1 MPKMRFLVDS
11 NEHNH
16 RRRTAWQ
23 WLLALCMVLSAC
35 SLPPIQLDS
44 IARIAATAD
53 PADNPPTATVAANT
67 ISTAALVKERSKLRV
82 GIRFDAPP
90 LSSVTS
96 EGTLEGLDVD
106 IVREFARRWLGSADN
121 VEFVQVTSSSAPH
134 LIQRREVDLA
144 LGGLAHTKSAETYA
158 DYGLTYMQDGEAL
171 LVRTGS
177 FVDFN
182 SLAQHSVT
190 YIDSSSLAAINS
202 ATAAANITVTL
213 QTAPSYSAAL
223 QQLLDGQ
230 TDAILGRWRRLR
242 ARAASDPAL
251 TVLSVLQTDPIAMM
265 LPQNDSQWA
274 DLVNVTFS
282 AIIADGTYAKMYQEW
297 FNVPPDPI
305 YPLPNTIDLQ
315 LATLPDTIT
324 PRDTV
329 TQIKTNGTVRIGF
342 NAQADPLATL
352 DANGEPVGF
361 EIDLCREIARRW
373 FQNGTTT
380 QFTALAAADIPG
392 DLRNNTVD
400 MAVGAIQ
407 QTQANENVM
416 DFSIS
421 TYQTGVGIAVLQT
434 AAISDVSALNGH
446 VVGVVSGRSDQAL
459 LEEVKKARNLSI
471 NSSSFPDLSTALD
484 ALRNGQV
491 DAVVED
497 QVTLLALTRTASDLR
512 LLPERLSRIPIG
524 IALPTDDSA
533 LRDMVN
539 LALQDMFA
547 DGTYARIYNQWFG
560 TAPEGLELWPG
571 QATENAALAAPT
583 STPQPTL
590 TPVFSTLEAPTAAPT
605 SAPPIEVTVTPGQ

>member
-1 MPKMRFLVDS
+1 MI
-11 NEHNH
+11 
-16 RRRTAWQ
+16 
-23 WLLALCMVLSAC
+23 LSAC
-35 SLPPIQLDS
+35 SLPQIQLDT
-44 IARIAATAD
+44 IARIAATPD
-53 PADNPPTATVAANT
+53 PADNPPTPTVAANT

-96 EGTLEGLDVD
+96 DGTLEGLDVD

-134 LIQRREVDLA
+134 RIERREVDLA

-158 DYGLTYMQDGEAL
+158 DFGLTYMQDGEAL
-171 LVRTGS
+171 LIRTGTFS
-177 FVDFN
+177 DLN
-182 SLAQHSVT
+182 SLAQRSIT
-190 YIDSSSLAAINS
+190 YIDSSSLSAINS
-202 ATAAANITVTL
+202 ATAAVNITVTL
-213 QTAPSYSAAL
+213 QTASSYSAAL

-242 ARAASDPAL
+242 ARAASDPAF
-251 TVLSVLQTDPIAMM
+251 TVLSVLQTEPIAMM

-282 AIIADGTYAKMYQEW
+282 AIIADGTYSKMYQEW
-297 FNVPPDPI
+297 FNAPPDPI

-324 PRDTV
+324 PHDTV
-329 TQIKTNGTVRIGF
+329 TQIKANGTVRIGF

-361 EIDLCREIARRW
+361 EIDLCRELARRW
-373 FQNGTTT
+373 FQDGNTA
-380 QFTALAAADIPG
+380 QFTALSAADIPG

-400 MAVGAIQ
+400 IAVGAIQ

-416 DFSIS
+416 DFSIP

-434 AAISDVSALNGH
+434 AVISDVSALNGH
-446 VVGVVSGRSDQAL
+446 TVGVVSGRPDQAL
-459 LEEVKKARNLSI
+459 LEEIKKARNLSI
-471 NSSSFPDLSTALD
+471 NSSSFPDLSSALD

-491 DAVVED
+491 DAVIED
-497 QVTLLALTRTASDLR
+497 QVTLLALTRTANDLR
-512 LLPERLSRIPIG
+512 LLPERLSRIPIS
-524 IALPTDDSA
+524 IALPAEDSA

-539 LALQDMFA
+539 LSLQDMFA

-560 TAPEGLELWPG
+560 AAPEGLELWPG
-571 QATENAALAAPT
+571 QATENTALVVPT
-583 STPQPTL
+583 STPPATI

-605 SAPPIEVTVTPGQ
+605 SAPPIDVTATPGQ